1 MRFGRPEYRNPWHWV
16 RVLFLLLMGVAIGCL
31 GAFVQ
36 EETFSFDVMW
46 GTLTVPLGMLIVL
59 AALTSS
65 IRAGAWGSKTR
76 LGAWSIFAGWLI
88 ATIAFSAR
96 NQSGDLIITSGTR
109 EIVYVLAGVILG
121 AFAATLPVRKES
133 PDPMAP
139 VK

>member
-1 MRFGRPEYRNPWHWV
+1 MKMNRPEYRNPWHWV

-46 GTLTVPLGMLIVL
+46 GTLTVPLGMIIVL

-88 ATIAFSAR
+88 ATIAFSAK
-96 NQSGDLIITSGTR
+96 NESGDLIITSGPR

-133 PDPMAP
+133 ADPMAS